1 VKRWIHRSI
10 VVTLS
15 TLSIA
20 AVGVSS
26 AHAACPAGDPVCT
39 EETVGAGQTPADD
52 TIGSVD
58 VPGDEAVAPVTD
70 IVHPVLD
77 DVQDRL
83 DDLLGGGVVDP
94 PDPIGGGGGGGS
106 HSPGGGSHPPG
117 KDLGGTPRH
126 PSGHGGPV
134 RGRIPGGPGL
144 DRVTGT
150 SGQPPSDAGSGPVLR
165 DPDAA
170 SRDRFGRALE
180 GVARSLAIVLALFGL
195 AVGFVAIQDRLDRSD
210 PRLALAPVESDIVE
224 FA

>member
-1 VKRWIHRSI
+1 
-10 VVTLS
+10 
-15 TLSIA
+15 
-20 AVGVSS
+20 
-26 AHAACPAGDPVCT
+26 
-39 EETVGAGQTPADD
+39 
-52 TIGSVD
+52 
-58 VPGDEAVAPVTD
+58 
-70 IVHPVLD
+70 LD

-94 PDPIGGGGGGGS
+94 SDPIGGGGGGGS

-117 KDLGGTPRH
+117 KEPGGRPGH
-126 PSGHGGPV
+126 PPGHGGPV

-144 DRVTGT
+144 DRVTGP
-150 SGQPPSDAGSGPVLR
+150 SGHAPSNAGPSGAVLR

-170 SRDRFGRALE
+170 FRDRFGAALE

-210 PRLALAPVESDIVE
+210 PRLALAPVESDIAE

>member
-15 TLSIA
+15 TLSLA
-20 AVGVSS
+20 AAGISS
-26 AHAACPAGDPVCT
+26 AHAACPAGDPVCL
-39 EETVGAGQTPADD
+39 EETVGGGQTLVDD
-52 TIGSVD
+52 TIGPVD
-58 VPGDEAVAPVTD
+58 VPGDEVVD
-70 IVHPVLD
+70 PVLD

-117 KDLGGTPRH
+117 KEPGGTPRH
-126 PSGHGGPV
+126 PSGHGGPL

-144 DRVTGT
+144 DRVTGP
-150 SGQPPSDAGSGPVLR
+150 SGHGPSNAGPSGAVLR
-165 DPDAA
+165 DPDPAF
-170 SRDRFGRALE
+170 RDRFGAALE